1 MMNAKTVQCPSCG
14 KHAAGKFCS
23 HCGAPIVSS
32 CPSCGTDVKPG
43 TRACHEC
50 GASLAVRPAPK
61 QSSAQLIAPWAAI
74 GIATVALIVAMVALF
89 DQGGGASDSAQFSPP
104 LNSRAPGQSVDL
116 SSMTP
121 RVAADQLFNRVMTAS
136 EKGDTSEALR
146 FAPMALQ
153 AYENL
158 GTLDNDARYHVA
170 LIHIAA
176 NDVNSARVQLDK
188 LRQSF
193 PNHLFGF
200 MLDHQIAER
209 SKNKDAAARAYKAF
223 LAAYEE
229 EIVAGRLEYQEHRDG
244 IARFRLAAE
253 ASTSG
258 KK

>member
-1 MMNAKTVQCPSCG
+1 M
-14 KHAAGKFCS
+14 
-23 HCGAPIVSS
+23 
-32 CPSCGTDVKPG
+32 
-43 TRACHEC
+43 
-50 GASLAVRPAPK
+50 
-61 QSSAQLIAPWAAI
+61 IAPWAAI
-74 GIATVALIVAMVALF
+74 GLASIALIVALVSLF
-89 DQGGGASDSAQFSPP
+89 DRGGGAAVSAPFTQPMT
-104 LNSRAPGQSVDL
+104 SRVPAPGQPIDL
-116 SSMTP
+116 SKMTS
-121 RVAADQLFNRVMTAS
+121 REAADQLFNRVMTAS